1 MSKQGGCRIETV
13 NNRKLRDA
21 YIEKLG
27 INDYFS
33 SCQPVL
39 FLLHYSPGELLTS
52 SFSPSRYFQF
62 VAEGELLLYDMPD
75 ESSTIAFD
83 TNYYDV
89 QMLGE
94 MELINADFMPF
105 FVEAKTDVY
114 TIALHMES
122 YRQQLLNDPVFLR
135 RLCLSLAN
143 KLHGATQGHDSVPL
157 KTRVERS
164 LMRAE
169 PGQTITGIS
178 HIARS
183 LNMSNR
189 QMIRVLQ
196 DFCEQGILAHEKKG
210 IYRVLKKPG
219 E

>member
-1 MSKQGGCRIETV
+1 METV

-52 SFSPSRYFQF
+52 GFSPCRYFQF
-62 VAEGELLLYDMPD
+62 IAEGELLLYNMPD
-75 ESSTIAFD
+75 ESSTVGFNTDYCGI
-83 TNYYDV
+83 

-94 MELINADFMPF
+94 MELLDEEFIPF
-105 FVEAKTDVY
+105 FVEARTDVY

-122 YRQQLLNDPVFLR
+122 YRQQLLRDPVFLH
-135 RLCLSLAN
+135 RLCLSLSH
-143 KLHGATQGHDSVPL
+143 KLHEATLGHGSMPL
-157 KTRVERS
+157 KVFVRRS
-164 LMRAE
+164 LMQAE
-169 PGQTITGIS
+169 PGQSISGIS
-178 HIARS
+178 NIARTMNVS
-183 LNMSNR
+183 SR

-196 DFCEQGILAHEKKG
+196 DFCEQGILVHEKKG
-210 IYRVLKKPG
+210 VYRVLKKPG